1 MPTQRRPN
9 IQRLHPGLAGAI
21 VGHASPSQPPAENH
35 PRRNA
40 RVRTLAGSI
49 LIYCSDYH
57 CSHWTAISAKGL
69 INLVL
74 WLGIFQEVV
83 VRKSPRYCRD

>member
-1 MPTQRRPN
+1 MNRPQK
-9 IQRLHPGLAGAI
+9 I
-21 VGHASPSQPPAENH
+21 
-35 PRRNA
+35 
-40 RVRTLAGSI
+40 TLAEMRASGVRGI

-83 VRKSPRYCRD
+83 VRKSPRYCRDQQSANQRLFNDFCYSY